1 MGWVGVKKIK
11 QQSDLPGRRI
21 DFWRQMGIA
30 GDPAIAHPVRL
41 LFVAAIVVGA
51 SCSAFV
57 FGQAKDPLDSSKVL
71 KLTTFATHSPAS
83 SPEAAID
90 LTHPRDGSGR
100 IFVSTN
106 EGRIHA
112 FSSSGKPLETLL
124 DFNRAQVPDFE
135 ATVDFTTNG
144 LSYIAFHPDYAR
156 AGAPG
161 EGKLYTFYKSR
172 MPGTRAPD
180 YSGAAL
186 ATRPGDVLSQY
197 VLVEWTVDGN
207 DPNRIDTESRREVMR
222 IEFSGPAVTVHSIGE
237 ISFNPFSRPG
247 QPDYGNLYIT
257 AGDAFAGG
265 ALKNFQ
271 FVQDRDN
278 PFGKVLRI
286 NPLQRGDAPY
296 TVPSDNPFQ
305 DDGPLL
311 DDDDNVEEIFAWG
324 LRYPQNFSFARDA
337 RKNPRLIVFD
347 IGATDFEEVNI
358 VDLGDNHGWTLYR
371 GPVEGN
377 PKTKLNLPSRSRLEF
392 PAAVYDHTIPNVPGG
407 TPEKR
412 SAAIT
417 GGFVVSDPEDPGF
430 QKQLV
435 FGDLACCAFFH
446 ADFEELLKADAANT
460 QAPVSVMAV
469 SVDGGPPGLFCEAIG
484 KDRGD
489 ARFGVDE
496 KGRLFV
502 ISKQT
507 NAIFLT
513 DLIADQGP

>member
-1 MGWVGVKKIK
+1 MRVKKIK
-11 QQSDLPGRRI
+11 RQSDLTSRRI
-21 DFWRQMGIA
+21 DFLRQTGFA
-30 GDPAIAHPVRL
+30 RDSAVAHAIRL
-41 LFVAAIVVGA
+41 LFAAAIVVGA
-51 SCSAFV
+51 SGPAFV

-71 KLTTFATHSPAS
+71 KLTTFATHSSAS

-106 EGRIHA
+106 EGRVHA
-112 FSSSGKPLETLL
+112 FSSSGKTLGTFL
-124 DFNRAQVPDFE
+124 DFNTAQVADFE
-135 ATVDFTTNG
+135 AALDFTTNG
-144 LSYIAFHPDYAR
+144 LSYMAFHPDYAR

-161 EGKLYTFYKSR
+161 EGKLYTLYKSR
-172 MPGTRAPD
+172 MPGTRGPD

-186 ATRPGDVLSQY
+186 ATRPGNVLSQY
-197 VLVEWTVDGN
+197 ALVEWTVDRN
-207 DPNRIDTESRREVMR
+207 DPDRIDTESRREVIR
-222 IEFSGPAVTVHSIGE
+222 IEFSGPGDTVHSVGE
-237 ISFNPFSRPG
+237 ISFNPFSLPG
-247 QPDYGNLYIT
+247 QADYGNLYVT
-257 AGDAFAGG
+257 LGDAFAGG

-286 NPLQRGDAPY
+286 NPLQKGDAPY
-296 TVPSDNPFQ
+296 SVPSDNPFQ
-305 DDGPLL
+305 DGGPLL

-324 LRYPQNFSFARDA
+324 LRYPQNFSFARNS
-337 RKNPRLIVFD
+337 RKNARLIVFD
-347 IGATDFEEVNI
+347 IGATDFEEVNL
-358 VDLGDNHGWTLYR
+358 VDLGDNHGWTRYR

-392 PAAVYDHTIPNVPGG
+392 PAAVYDHTIPNLPGA
-407 TPEKR
+407 TPAKR

-417 GGFVVSDPEDPGF
+417 GGFVVSDPGDPGF
-430 QKQLV
+430 QEQLV

-446 ADFEELLKADAANT
+446 ADFEELLAADASDT
-460 QAPVSVMAV
+460 QAPVRVMAV
-469 SVDGGPPGLFCEAIG
+469 SVDGGPPGLFCDSIG

-496 KGRLFV
+496 RGRLFL

-507 NAIFLT
+507 NTIYLT